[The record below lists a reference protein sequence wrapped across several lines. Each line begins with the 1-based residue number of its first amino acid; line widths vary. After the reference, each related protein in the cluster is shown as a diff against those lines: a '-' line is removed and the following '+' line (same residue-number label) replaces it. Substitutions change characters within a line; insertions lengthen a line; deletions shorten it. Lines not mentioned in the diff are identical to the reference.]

1 MKDRILNNFK
11 STILGLIILAICAV
25 LIYTDK
31 ATFAEVSGFLVSS
44 GLLIYVKDSI
54 FKI

>member
-1 MKDRILNNFK
+1 MKDRIINNFK
-11 STILGLIILAICAV
+11 STLLGLIILAICAA
-25 LIYTDK
+25 LIYTNK

-54 FKI
+54 FKL

>member
-11 STILGLIILAICAV
+11 STILGLIILAICVV
-25 LIYTDK
+25 LIYTNK

-44 GLLIYVKDSI
+44 GLLMYVKDSI

>member
-1 MKDRILNNFK
+1 MKDRIINNFK
-11 STILGLIILAICAV
+11 STLLGLIILAICAV

-44 GLLIYVKDSI
+44 GLLMYVKDSI
-54 FKI
+54 FKV

>member
-1 MKDRILNNFK
+1 MKDRILNNLK

-25 LIYTDK
+25 LIYTNK
-31 ATFAEVSGFLVSS
+31 ATFVEVSGFLVSS

-54 FKI
+54 FKV

>member
-1 MKDRILNNFK
+1 MKDRFLNNYK
-11 STILGLIILAICAV
+11 STLLGLLILAICAI
-25 LIYTDK
+25 LIYTNK

-44 GLLIYVKDSI
+44 GMLMYVKDSI